1 MTRTVAGR
9 AAELIFGH
17 VLAIFA
23 AEGDGRAGDGPGVGH
38 QCFFPS

>member
-17 VLAIFA
+17 VFAVFVAGRAAKLNFGHGLAIFA
-23 AEGDGRAGDGPGVGH
+23 AEG
-38 QCFFPS
+38 